1 MIDTAQT
8 NNFILYSTKESNINV
23 QILVDKKSETIW
35 LSQKRIAEIFDV
47 NVPAITKHISNI
59 LADGELDSATISTLE
74 IVQKEGTRNIKRKI
88 EHYNLDMIISIG
100 YRVNSKKATQFR
112 IWATKK
118 LKEFIIKGFVLDDE
132 RLKQGNNVFNKNYF
146 DELLERIREIRAS
159 EKLFYE
165 KVKDVFALSVD
176 YDSTSNES
184 KNFFAHCQNKL
195 EYAIVGMTS
204 AEIIKARANHNLP
217 NMGLTSWSGKKRDKK
232 PIQKDITIA
241 KNYLNEDEIK
251 NLNRLTTMLLDY
263 VEDQTK
269 KGIIFHMKD
278 WINKLDKFLEFNEYE
293 VLQNYGKVTKSL
305 ADKLVKGEY
314 KKYKEIDNKNYMNEL
329 DKK

>member
-1 MIDTAQT
+1 
-8 NNFILYSTKESNINV
+8 
-23 QILVDKKSETIW
+23 
-35 LSQKRIAEIFDV
+35 
-47 NVPAITKHISNI
+47 
-59 LADGELDSATISTLE
+59 
-74 IVQKEGTRNIKRKI
+74 
-88 EHYNLDMIISIG
+88 
-100 YRVNSKKATQFR
+100 
-112 IWATKK
+112 
-118 LKEFIIKGFVLDDE
+118 
-132 RLKQGNNVFNKNYF
+132 
-146 DELLERIREIRAS
+146 
-159 EKLFYE
+159 
-165 KVKDVFALSVD
+165 VD